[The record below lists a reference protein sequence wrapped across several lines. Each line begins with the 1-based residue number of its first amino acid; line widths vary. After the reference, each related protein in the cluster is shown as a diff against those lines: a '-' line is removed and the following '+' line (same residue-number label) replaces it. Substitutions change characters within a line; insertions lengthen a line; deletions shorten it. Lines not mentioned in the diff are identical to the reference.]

1 MTLGQHAAHALHDV
15 TQQWSRN
22 NLSEDQVKRSQ
33 ERFNELLNEPMPQV
47 PYEKGREEVARLV
60 EQVTR
65 SGGKVGEDAILSLMS
80 ALLIGSW
87 TAFES
92 LASDLWVAAC
102 NCRPMSLGVKALLA
116 QKGRQQVGEPLHPT
130 TTEQR
135 GQQGKKKRD
144 AHDSIKLD
152 VLRRHKFN
160 LQDKLG
166 TIVSRSRKFTFS
178 NIDGIGY
185 AYRMVFGDYLKGF
198 FETYADMPALEAI
211 RHVLVHRAGEID
223 QSFISNVENI
233 PVFSHY
239 KLNDRLQ
246 MEGEMVRKY
255 VTAGIDCADHLLWK
269 VDEWLTKNQE

>member
-1 MTLGQHAAHALHDV
+1 MQDYKFSGLVELFSEDYHVTNIHGLEIEIQRVCDSYNANTSRVYALANYAQFLTIKSMTLGQHAAHALHDV

-135 GQQGKKKRD
+135 GQQGKK
-144 AHDSIKLD
+144 
-152 VLRRHKFN
+152 
-160 LQDKLG
+160 
-166 TIVSRSRKFTFS
+166 
-178 NIDGIGY
+178 
-185 AYRMVFGDYLKGF
+185 
-198 FETYADMPALEAI
+198 
-211 RHVLVHRAGEID
+211 
-223 QSFISNVENI
+223 
-233 PVFSHY
+233 
-239 KLNDRLQ
+239 
-246 MEGEMVRKY
+246 
-255 VTAGIDCADHLLWK
+255 
-269 VDEWLTKNQE
+269 